1 MGDEVTKDPAVGLYF
16 SVTIDGIDLGAFST
30 CEGLSV
36 EVQTE
41 DREEGGNN
49 GFVHKLPVRVKY
61 SNIKLSRPIGPDSK
75 NVAEWFA
82 GMATGIKRKTAH
94 ITALTPERKA
104 LVTWNLDG
112 VIPVKWQ
119 GPSFSAE
126 SPKVA
131 TETLEIAHHG
141 FRTEGGAAWVSS
153 TPSP

>member
-1 MGDEVTKDPAVGLYF
+1 MSDEVTNDPAVGLYF
-16 SVTIDGIDLGAFST
+16 SVTIDGVKLGSFST

-41 DREEGGNN
+41 DREEGGEN
-49 GFVHKLPVRVKY
+49 GFVHKLPVRMKY
-61 SNIKLSRPIGPDSK
+61 SNVKFTRPIGPDSK
-75 NVAEWFA
+75 SIVEWFA
-82 GMATGIKRKTAH
+82 KLATGIERTTAH
-94 ITALTPERKA
+94 ITALTPDTQP
-104 LVTWNLDG
+104 LVTWDLEG

-141 FRTEGGAAWVSS
+141 FKVEQGKGW
-153 TPSP
+153 